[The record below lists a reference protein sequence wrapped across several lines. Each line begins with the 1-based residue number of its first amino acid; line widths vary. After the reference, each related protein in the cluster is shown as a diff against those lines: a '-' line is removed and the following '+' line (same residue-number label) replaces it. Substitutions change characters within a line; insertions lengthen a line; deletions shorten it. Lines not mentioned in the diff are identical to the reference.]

1 MIEIVTKANAYKH
14 SRLLSSFYRLRYEV
28 FVERLGWELDCAE
41 GDERDQFDD
50 EDATYLLLPNR
61 QGETVA
67 GARLIAMD
75 RPGLLNSVFPFLVA
89 GEMPC
94 APDIWE
100 VTRLVVDHKKD
111 RLEGCGNVCGE
122 LLTGL
127 LEFGVLAEL
136 SHLVS
141 VSDVRIERILRR
153 AGWTTKR
160 LGAVHRIGNGD
171 VAAEIQEATP
181 EVLAECRRRNGI
193 QGSVFATVENLMEAV

>member
-1 MIEIVTKANAYKH
+1 MIEIVTKSNAHKH
-14 SRLLSSFYRLRYEV
+14 QGLLSSFFRLRYEV
-28 FVERLGWELDCAE
+28 FVERLGWDLDCPD
-41 GDERDQFDD
+41 GLERDQFDA
-50 EDATYLLLPNR
+50 EDATYLLLPNG

-94 APDIWE
+94 SPDIWE
-100 VTRLVVDHKKD
+100 VTRLVVDHRKE
-111 RLEGCGNVCGE
+111 RLEGCGNAGGK

-127 LEFGVLAEL
+127 LEFGVLTDL

-141 VSDVRIERILRR
+141 VSDVCIERILRR

-160 LGAVHRIGNGD
+160 LGAVHRIGHGD
-171 VAAEIQEATP
+171 VAAEIQPASP
-181 EVLAECRRRNGI
+181 QVLAECRRRNGI
-193 QGSVFATVENLMEAV
+193 KGSVFSVMEKLKEAV